1 MKKKKEEISIE
12 GEGLMEL
19 DEIKKIVQL
28 MDENNL
34 VEFEMEREGFKI
46 SLKKAQS
53 NQGTAQL
60 ITQQPAQ
67 FAQMPQNTSPP
78 VQEAAPSQ
86 KAAEEEIGE
95 NIETIASP
103 MVGTFYAAPSP
114 ESAPYVTVG
123 QEIDA
128 DDVVCI
134 LEAMKVMNEIKAE
147 VSGKII
153 EVLVENGE
161 PVEFGQ
167 SLFKVQ
173 TKLS

>member
-1 MKKKKEEISIE
+1 MKKKKEEILIE

-53 NQGTAQL
+53 NQGTAPFV
-60 ITQQPAQ
+60 TQQPAQ
-67 FAQMPQNTSPP
+67 FAQMPQNNPAP

-86 KAAEEEIGE
+86 KAPGEEIGE
-95 NIETIASP
+95 NVEIIASP

-128 DDVVCI
+128 DEVVCI

-147 VSGKII
+147 VSGKIV

-167 SLFKVQ
+167 PLFKVQ
-173 TKLS
+173 TTLL